1 LILERVKTVATC
13 SVALVIVALAA
24 CGGSASPSATKHD
37 IGSPNAIA
45 LTPPATLSASE
56 RAAFRAGEVVVGQAG
71 CLACHLIGHNG
82 NNGPGPPLTHEGS
95 RRSAAAIAS
104 VLRHPKAP
112 MPSFT
117 GLAHQYPEKLKELVE
132 FISMLR

>member
-1 LILERVKTVATC
+1 MRVKTVAAW
-13 SVALVIVALAA
+13 SVVLVILALALAA
-24 CGGSASPSATKHD
+24 CGGCARPSVTKPD
-37 IGSPNAIA
+37 IGSPNVIA
-45 LTPPATLSASE
+45 LRPPATLSDRE
-56 RAAFRAGEVVVGQAG
+56 KAAFRAGEVVVGQAG
-71 CLACHLIGHNG
+71 CVACRLIGHNG

-117 GLAHQYPEKLKELVE
+117 GLAHQYPEKFKELVE

>member
-1 LILERVKTVATC
+1 MRVKTIPACWLAIAVA
-13 SVALVIVALAA
+13 SVALTS
-24 CGGSASPSATKHD
+24 CGGSSASPSATKPN
-37 IGSPNAIA
+37 IGSPNVIA
-45 LTPPATLSASE
+45 LTPPARLSTSDEAT
-56 RAAFRAGEVVVGQAG
+56 FRAGEVVAAQTG
-71 CLACHLIGHNG
+71 CLACHLIGRSG

-117 GLAHQYPEKLKELVE
+117 GLAHQYPKQFKELVD

>member
-1 LILERVKTVATC
+1 MRVKTVAGC
-13 SVALVIVALAA
+13 SVVLVIVVLAA
-24 CGGSASPSATKHD
+24 CGGSASPSTKPD
-37 IGSPNAIA
+37 IGSPNVIA
-45 LTPPATLSASE
+45 LRPPATLSARE

-71 CLACHLIGHNG
+71 CVACHLIGQNG
-82 NNGPGPPLTHEGS
+82 NNGPGPPLTHEGA

-117 GLAHQYPEKLKELVE
+117 GLAHEYPEKFKELVV